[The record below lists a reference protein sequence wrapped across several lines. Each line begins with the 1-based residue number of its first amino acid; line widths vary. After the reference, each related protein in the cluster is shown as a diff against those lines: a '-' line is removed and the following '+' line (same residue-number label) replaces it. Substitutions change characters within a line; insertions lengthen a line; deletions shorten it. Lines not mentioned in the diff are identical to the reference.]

1 MCDISD
7 ESSLNSVPQW
17 LREIEDRCNI
27 SDAVVMVFA
36 NKCELDIDQSVV
48 LKLETRLQRQ
58 GVPYKEISVQLNIEM
73 ESSLKELADMLQER
87 LESFI
92 QQRLQH
98 IIAHNSHKSFRISG
112 MGTRQKS
119 RQLLKAPTP

>member
-48 LKLETRLQRQ
+48 LNLEKRLQR
-58 GVPYKEISVQLNIEM
+58 
-73 ESSLKELADMLQER
+73 
-87 LESFI
+87 
-92 QQRLQH
+92 
-98 IIAHNSHKSFRISG
+98 
-112 MGTRQKS
+112 
-119 RQLLKAPTP
+119 

>member
-1 MCDISD
+1 MPSAMVENVVAACDG
-7 ESSLNSVPQW
+7 LVNCVPKKW
-17 LREIEDRCNI
+17 RN
-27 SDAVVMVFA
+27 V
-36 NKCELDIDQSVV
+36 QSVV

-58 GVPYKEISVQLNIEM
+58 GVPYKEISVQLNIEL
-73 ESSLKELADMLQER
+73 ESSVKELADMLQER